1 MDMIDVTVREV
12 LQEVAEDDSRHID
25 QIEFDH
31 QLVEDLGFD
40 SLTMARIIA
49 ILEHRFSVDPFSTT
63 VAITSIRTVG
73 DLAGAYRQCLHGE
86 PTSTDAESRHVQQSR
101 QRAAARR
108 TALSETPLRR
118 RAA

>member
-1 MDMIDVTVREV
+1 MDMIDVTVREI
-12 LQEVAEDDSRHID
+12 LQDVAEDDSRHIEE
-25 QIEFDH
+25 IELDH

-73 DLAGAYRQCLHGE
+73 DLAGAYRKCLRGE
-86 PTSTDAESRHVQQSR
+86 QTATDTEARHVQQSR

-108 TALSETPLRR
+108 TALGETPLRR

>member
-12 LQEVAEDDSRHID
+12 LQEVADDDSRR
-25 QIEFDH
+25 IEGIESGH

-49 ILEHRFSVDPFSTT
+49 ILEHRFGVDPFSTT
-63 VAITSIRTVG
+63 VAITSVRTVG
-73 DLAGAYRQCLHGE
+73 DLAGAYRKCVQGDQSSGE
-86 PTSTDAESRHVQQSR
+86 TESRQVEQSR

-108 TALSETPLRR
+108 AALGDTPRRR

>member
-12 LQEVAEDDSRHID
+12 LQDVAEDDSRHIE
-25 QIEFDH
+25 QIELDH
-31 QLVEDLGFD
+31 RLVEDLGFD

-73 DLAGAYRQCLHGE
+73 DLAGAYRQCLRGDQA
-86 PTSTDAESRHVQQSR
+86 PAGSESRHIQQSR

-108 TALSETPLRR
+108 TALGETPLRR